1 MLFCGV
7 TMHVAIGTGAAVGV
21 PIAVIGTLGFILAG
35 LRVEHLPGATLGFVY
50 LPALFALVV
59 GSMTTARYGARA
71 AHRLPVLTLKRVFA
85 CLLYVLAARMVAT
98 YW

>member
-7 TMHVAIGTGAAVGV
+7 TMHIAIGTGAAIGV
-21 PIAVIGTLGFILAG
+21 PIALVGTLGFILSGMQVSG
-35 LRVEHLPGATLGFVY
+35 LPPYSLGFVY
-50 LPALFALVV
+50 LPALAALVGASV
-59 GSMTTARYGARA
+59 LTAPYGARV
-71 AHRLPVLTLKRVFA
+71 AHRLPVQTLKRVFA